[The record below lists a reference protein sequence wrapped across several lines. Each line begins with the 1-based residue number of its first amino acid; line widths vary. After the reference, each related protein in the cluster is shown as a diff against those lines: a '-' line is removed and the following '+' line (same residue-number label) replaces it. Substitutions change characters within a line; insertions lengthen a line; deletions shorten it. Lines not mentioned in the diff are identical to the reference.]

1 MTVQNGEEPELS
13 MFPTRVVFIPTAPDL
28 EDKKEGRGEG
38 RGRIFLEKIL
48 TLPAKLE
55 ELHNS

>member
-1 MTVQNGEEPELS
+1 
-13 MFPTRVVFIPTAPDL
+13 MFPTRVGFIPTAPDL

-38 RGRIFLEKIL
+38 RSRLFLDKIL

-55 ELHNS
+55 ELQYS

>member
-1 MTVQNGEEPELS
+1 MTVQNGEEPELA

-38 RGRIFLEKIL
+38 RSRLFLDKIL
-48 TLPAKLE
+48 TLPVKLE
-55 ELHNS
+55 ELNNS